1 MADMRLIVAGA
12 GGRMGRALV
21 KAIGETPGLALAGAT
36 EGEGSPHVGQD
47 SGVLAGLPP
56 NRVVVTSE
64 VRPLTVAA
72 DAILDFT
79 VPAATVKLA
88 ALAAETQLAH
98 IIGTTGC
105 SAADDAKIAEAA
117 KKTAIMKSGN
127 MSLGV
132 NLLAVMTRQVA
143 AALGEEFDIEIVEMH
158 HNKKIDAPSGTA
170 LLFGE
175 AAAEGRKIDLKTQSE
190 RGRDGHT
197 GARKPGSIGFA
208 SLRGGNVAGEHSV
221 IFAGADERIELTH
234 KATDRM
240 IFARGALKAAL
251 WIRGKPPGLYNML
264 DVLGLR
270 RLALQ
275 QRRARHVGGLRQPHQ
290 LQQGRRD
297 IGEAALRE

>member
-1 MADMRLIVAGA
+1 MSDMRLIVAGA
-12 GGRMGRALV
+12 GGRMGRTLI
-21 KAIGETPGLALAGAT
+21 KAIAETPGLVLAGAT
-36 EGEGSPHVGQD
+36 EGEGSPFLGQD
-47 SGVLAGLPP
+47 SGVLAGLAP
-56 NRVVVTSE
+56 NRVNVISE
-64 VRPLTVAA
+64 VRPGTLAA
-72 DAILDFT
+72 DAIIDFT

-88 ALAAETQLAH
+88 ALAAETHLVH

-105 SAADDAKIAEAA
+105 SPADDAKIAEAA
-117 KKTAIMKSGN
+117 TKTAIMKSGN

-132 NLLAVMTRQVA
+132 NLLAVLTRQVA

-158 HNKKIDAPSGTA
+158 HNKKVDAPSGTA

-175 AAAEGRKIDLKTQSE
+175 AAAEGRKIDLKTQTE

-197 GARKPGSIGFA
+197 GARKAGTIGFA

-251 WIRGKPPGLYNML
+251 WVHGKPPGLYNML

-270 RLALQ
+270 
-275 QRRARHVGGLRQPHQ
+275 
-290 LQQGRRD
+290 D
-297 IGEAALRE
+297 

>member
-1 MADMRLIVAGA
+1 MSDMRLIVAGA
-12 GGRMGRALV
+12 GGRMGRTLI
-21 KAIGETPGLALAGAT
+21 KAIADTPGLMLAGAT
-36 EGEGSPHVGQD
+36 EGEGSPLLGQD

-64 VRPLTVAA
+64 VRQLALAA

-79 VPAATVKLA
+79 APAATVRLA
-88 ALAAETQLAH
+88 ALAAETHLAH

-105 SAADDAKIAEAA
+105 SAADDARIAEAA
-117 KKTAIMKSGN
+117 TKTAIMKSGN

-175 AAAEGRKIDLKTQSE
+175 AAAAGRKISLADRSE

-197 GARKPGSIGFA
+197 GARKPGNIGFA
-208 SLRGGNVAGEHSV
+208 SLRGGNVAGDHSV

-240 IFARGALKAAL
+240 IFARGALKAAQ
-251 WIRGKPPGLYNML
+251 WIRGKPPGLYTML

-270 RLALQ
+270 
-275 QRRARHVGGLRQPHQ
+275 
-290 LQQGRRD
+290 D
-297 IGEAALRE
+297 

>member
-1 MADMRLIVAGA
+1 MPDMRLIVAGA
-12 GGRMGRALV
+12 GGRMGRTLIR
-21 KAIGETPGLALAGAT
+21 AIAETPGLTLAGAT
-36 EGEGSPHVGQD
+36 EGEGSPVLGQD

-56 NRVVVTSE
+56 NRVNVISE
-64 VRPLTVAA
+64 VRPGSLAA
-72 DAILDFT
+72 DGIIDFT
-79 VPAATVKLA
+79 VPAATVALA
-88 ALAAETQLAH
+88 ALAAETGLVH
-98 IIGTTGC
+98 IIGTTGM
-105 SAADDAKIAEAA
+105 SAADDAKVAEAA

-132 NLLAVMTRQVA
+132 NLLAVMTKRVA
-143 AALGEEFDIEIVEMH
+143 QALGEEFDIEIVEMH

-175 AAAEGRKIDLKTQSE
+175 AAAAGRGIDLKTQSE

-197 GARKPGSIGFA
+197 GARKVGSIGFA

-251 WIRGKPPGLYNML
+251 WAHGKPPGLYSML
-264 DVLGLR
+264 DVLGLK
-270 RLALQ
+270 
-275 QRRARHVGGLRQPHQ
+275 
-290 LQQGRRD
+290 D
-297 IGEAALRE
+297 